1 MIKGYDSI
9 RFLNC
14 YFKKRMSSI
23 NIIMQGSCIYC
34 KKKTS
39 YLFNNS
45 NLWMTN

>member
-34 KKKTS
+34 KK
-39 YLFNNS
+39 
-45 NLWMTN
+45 NLIFIQ